1 MILMDGIF
9 NIDYILFTLGSQG
22 VSLIEFLSVIS
33 GLTCVY
39 LATQTKVANFWVG
52 YFYNIVL
59 FIMFYQ
65 KGLYSSMLVQPIS
78 LAINFLG
85 HYRWTHPKKEEENS
99 RHQLKISLLSNG
111 KRLYFVIQIILLAAI
126 WGTAL
131 TYLDNLWPN
140 IFNEARTPYLDAFI
154 TMSILT
160 AQYLSAQKKM
170 ECWAAWLIVNTTN
183 ISLYLLAG
191 LVFMPLVSAAYLV
204 LAFFGFS
211 MWRKEWKAN
220 N

>member
-1 MILMDGIF
+1 MDGIF